1 MQDEDNNQLEALELR
16 IDIMESSDELL
27 DEIRASLPSDSP
39 LIVTRVE
46 TKASNLTGQEAASWI
61 ALAVAS
67 GVLGNLAYDSAKVGL
82 LQAAN
87 MIGHFAK
94 RKRKKTVVVWQGV
107 SYPVESESD
116 AVELLAIISD
126 DIATDKQ

>member
-61 ALAVAS
+61 ALS
-67 GVLGNLAYDSAKVGL
+67 
-82 LQAAN
+82 
-87 MIGHFAK
+87 
-94 RKRKKTVVVWQGV
+94 
-107 SYPVESESD
+107 
-116 AVELLAIISD
+116 
-126 DIATDKQ
+126 